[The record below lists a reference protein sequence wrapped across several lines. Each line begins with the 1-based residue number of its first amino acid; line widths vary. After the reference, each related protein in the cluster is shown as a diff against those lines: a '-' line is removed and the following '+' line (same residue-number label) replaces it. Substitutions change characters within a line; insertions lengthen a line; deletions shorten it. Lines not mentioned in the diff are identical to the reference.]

1 MHCDAVFWCMNPS
14 ASWAPWLDCQSQ
26 SWQVA
31 MFSATLPAHVEALA
45 RKARRSLDSRWICLV
60 TTDNSSGFALVKV
73 LKKPLEISVRT
84 LWQWLFFLVASPLE
98 LEHSTT
104 LRFLLSTL
112 QWEMTEA
119 TALQVITWF
128 QVAFKDPNW
137 LSIDSCL
144 LGWEVFQQYYEFS
157 CPVGN
162 VYIYISSWT
171 CHPLKQEFLRWVP
184 MELPRAYLLHFTSP

>member
-1 MHCDAVFWCMNPS
+1 M
-14 ASWAPWLDCQSQ
+14 
-26 SWQVA
+26 
-31 MFSATLPAHVEALA
+31 
-45 RKARRSLDSRWICLV
+45 

-84 LWQWLFFLVASPLE
+84 LCQWLFFLVASPLE

>member
-14 ASWAPWLDCQSQ
+14 APWAPWLDCQSQ

-45 RKARRSLDSRWICLV
+45 RKARRSLDSRSICLV

-84 LWQWLFFLVASPLE
+84 LCQWLFFLVASPLE

-162 VYIYISSWT
+162 SSWT
-171 CHPLKQEFLRWVP
+171 CHPLRQEFLRWVP